1 MHTQGIRGLRA
12 GVFTAVRI
20 ALAACT
26 QKFKSTTTMGNRA
39 STGPFLS
46 TFERYV
52 FVELYALPIRLAQVL
67 GFNNATAVE
76 DLRT

>member
-1 MHTQGIRGLRA
+1 
-12 GVFTAVRI
+12 
-20 ALAACT
+20 
-26 QKFKSTTTMGNRA
+26 MGNRA

-52 FVELYALPIRLAQVL
+52 FVELYALPIRLAKVL
-67 GFNNATAVE
+67 GFNKATAVE